1 MTIWLRGV
9 SKTFARPGGRAA
21 QEVRALDGITLAV
34 ETAELMVVLG
44 PSGSGK
50 TTMLRCAAGLEEI
63 DEGAIEIEGRD

>member
-9 SKTFARPGGRAA
+9 SKRFARPRGRSAPEVRA
-21 QEVRALDGITLAV
+21 PEVRALEHVTLDV

-50 TTMLRCAAGLEEI
+50 TTMLR
-63 DEGAIEIEGRD
+63 